1 MALFEALFPFAI
13 VFLLFVTLIV
23 ALNLQGRR
31 LRKHDEWIHLLD
43 VRVDNLH
50 QVKREAYARS
60 LQTHTPGPPS
70 LSVAKTIDVSDEMF
84 ETMKLRSR
92 KDSDDDPSGSI
103 PR

>member
-50 QVKREAYARS
+50 QAKREAYQRS
-60 LQTHTPGPPS
+60 LQTQAPSPPS
-70 LSVAKTIDVSDEMF
+70 LSLAKTTDVSDEMLL
-84 ETMKLRSR
+84 TLKVRSR
-92 KDSDDDPSGSI
+92 KDSDDEP
-103 PR
+103 